1 MSRTGVAHHETHEI
15 PENGA
20 TEASFSI
27 SVTSRMAPAANVIV
41 YYIQSTG
48 EIIYDKMKIHVEN
61 PMPNFVSFK
70 DSDSQL

>member
-1 MSRTGVAHHETHEI
+1 VISRSGIVHHETHEI
-15 PENGA
+15 PEDGA
-20 TEASFSI
+20 TEASFTI
-27 SVTSRMAPAANVIV
+27 PVTSLMAPAANVIV

-70 DSDSQL
+70 ESDS